1 MHKTCIAPSL
11 WHIARIKALIFLTI
25 VHLFCACAVSFAQ
38 VQEDT
43 TMNDDK
49 IHVELLPYLVIPG
62 MSGEVTVRG
71 LSSESI
77 NTSGSGTFS
86 HLQFGFMARTG
97 ISYNRW
103 FAGTDTVYM
112 GLGGSNDAVN
122 AGFDQWIA
130 ELSGGYRVHPRIA
143 LLGGVRY
150 TSLSADLKLKGPLQT
165 HFRSSEVWWDP
176 FIGGVGNVP
185 IGKKFNASARLD
197 VGGFGAGSRI
207 SVNAE
212 PALNWLFTKRLTG
225 MVGWKFFYQDYVNSA
240 DKFEYD
246 VLTQGPLLGLA
257 IHW

>member
-1 MHKTCIAPSL
+1 MK
-11 WHIARIKALIFLTI
+11 
-25 VHLFCACAVSFAQ
+25 
-38 VQEDT
+38 
-43 TMNDDK
+43 DDK
-49 IHVELLPYLVIPG
+49 VHVEFLPYLVVPG
-62 MSGEVTVRG
+62 MSGEVAVKG

-86 HLQFGFMARTG
+86 NLQFGFMARTG

-103 FAGTDTVYM
+103 FVGTDTVYM

-165 HFRSSEVWWDP
+165 HFRSSQVWWDP
-176 FIGGVGNVP
+176 FVGGVGNVP
-185 IGKKFNASARLD
+185 LGKKFNASARLD

-207 SVNAE
+207 AVNAE
-212 PALNWLFTKRLTG
+212 PALNWRFHKHLTG
-225 MVGWKFFYQDYVNSA
+225 TVGWKFFYQDYVNSA

-246 VLTQGPLLGLA
+246 VLTQGPLLGLSM
-257 IHW
+257 HW